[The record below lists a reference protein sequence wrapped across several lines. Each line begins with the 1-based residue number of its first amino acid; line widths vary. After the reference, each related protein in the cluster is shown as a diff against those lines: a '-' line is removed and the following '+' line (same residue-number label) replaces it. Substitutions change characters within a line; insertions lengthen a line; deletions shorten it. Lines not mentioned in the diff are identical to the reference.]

1 MRIRRDKEHEIEGL
15 TDEKIEV
22 IAKASDALA
31 HPVRIKLYRFI
42 MKNNID
48 RIRLCNK
55 DIVAA
60 MDYSQVT
67 ISQHLTKLCKAGL
80 LDTVKEDKFT
90 YYYANM
96 GVLMKYLNGT
106 KKLFTFK
113 FGE

>member
-15 TDEKIEV
+15 TDEEIEV

-48 RIRLCNK
+48 RVRLCNK

-60 MDYSQVT
+60 MDYSQAT

-96 GVLMKYLNGT
+96 GVLMKYLNAT
-106 KKLFTFK
+106 KKLSTFK
-113 FGE
+113 FEE

>member
-15 TDEKIEV
+15 TDEEIEV

-48 RIRLCNK
+48 RVRLCNK
-55 DIVAA
+55 DIVTA
-60 MDYSQVT
+60 MDYSQAT

-96 GVLMKYLNGT
+96 GVLMKYLNAT
-106 KKLFTFK
+106 KKLSTFK